1 MYKVTLVLF
10 ISSFFIFCSDSK
22 FHKKVDET
30 LPSPTQK
37 ATKSYK
43 QVKEIELPKDYTRMH
58 SDSNSFGWFLQQ
70 APLKKTKEVY
80 LYNGMLKTNQSAQ
93 FAVLDFSVGK
103 KDLQQCAD
111 AVMRLRAEYFFSR
124 NEYEKIVFFDN
135 EKKKYAFS
143 APYTRDHFT
152 TYLQTVFGM
161 CGSASLEMQ
170 LKSRKDVTQIE
181 IGDVFIKGGFPG
193 HAEIV
198 MDIAINENGEKVFLL
213 AQSYMPAQDIHI
225 LKNPM
230 NSEMS
235 PWYAVNE
242 IGHTLY
248 TPEYTFT
255 KEQLRTW

>member
-1 MYKVTLVLF
+1 MYKVVLALF
-10 ISSFFIFCSDSK
+10 ISQFFIFCTDSAS
-22 FHKKVDET
+22 HKKTTET
-30 LPSPTQK
+30 LPIPTHK
-37 ATKSYK
+37 ATKAYK
-43 QVKEIELPKDYTRMH
+43 QVREIELPSGYTRIS

-70 APLKKTKEVY
+70 VPIKKTKAVY
-80 LYNGMLKTNQSAQ
+80 LYNGMLKPNQSAQ
-93 FAVLDFSVGK
+93 FAVLDISVGK

-111 AVMRLRAEYFFSR
+111 AVMRLRSEYFFYR
-124 NEYEKIVFFDN
+124 NEYEKIVFYDN
-135 EKKKYAFS
+135 EKKKYAFTT
-143 APYTRDHFT
+143 PYTRNHFT

-170 LKSRKDVTQIE
+170 LKSKKQLTTIE

-198 MDIAINENGEKVFLL
+198 MDVATNENGEKIFLL

-230 NSEMS
+230 NTEIS
-235 PWYAVNE
+235 PWYAVND
-242 IGHTLY
+242 IGNTLH

-255 KEQLRTW
+255 KDQLRTW